1 MNIKI
6 IIANNNDVL
15 LNCLSNIALENKTKI
30 EIIQIPIDKLSTLI
44 YQIKS
49 VKNLIIL
56 DPITSVSFCTNMLKN
71 AINHINLKGNII
83 ILVIDSKHISNII
96 SQNKKSNFI
105 FRREKNKFSLLNI
118 INIITNT
125 IRDTLEIEKKI
136 NNIFWKLGLT
146 SYFKGTIYLKDA
158 ILLAYYDRSLLL
170 DINNLIIKISK
181 KNNVLN
187 YKCVRSVMDKSL
199 NSMLDNIDIKNIYE
213 IFGDDYDGR
222 KISLK
227 YFIDLC
233 IRFLDTQKACSL
245 QQL

>member
-105 FRREKNKFSLLNI
+105 FRREK
-118 INIITNT
+118 IN
-125 IRDTLEIEKKI
+125 
-136 NNIFWKLGLT
+136 
-146 SYFKGTIYLKDA
+146 
-158 ILLAYYDRSLLL
+158 
-170 DINNLIIKISK
+170 
-181 KNNVLN
+181 
-187 YKCVRSVMDKSL
+187 
-199 NSMLDNIDIKNIYE
+199 
-213 IFGDDYDGR
+213 
-222 KISLK
+222 
-227 YFIDLC
+227 
-233 IRFLDTQKACSL
+233 FLY
-245 QQL
+245 

>member
-146 SYFKGTIYLKDA
+146 SYFK
-158 ILLAYYDRSLLL
+158 
-170 DINNLIIKISK
+170 
-181 KNNVLN
+181 
-187 YKCVRSVMDKSL
+187 
-199 NSMLDNIDIKNIYE
+199 
-213 IFGDDYDGR
+213 
-222 KISLK
+222 
-227 YFIDLC
+227 
-233 IRFLDTQKACSL
+233 
-245 QQL
+245 